1 MNQINFPISAHILI
15 PSENRLCV
23 RIIFTRAENLSSS
36 ITLKPSHTLSINNA
50 SIEILQHPIVDGT
63 DSIKYTVTASA
74 GDDAIVA
81 LDVNFMGKPYTV
93 ESTEGLQLFADELC
107 MDLRN
112 ETRSVTFWVSTK

>member
-1 MNQINFPISAHILI
+1 MNQINFPISAHVLI

-23 RIIFTRAENLSSS
+23 RILFASAEHLSSS
-36 ITLKPSHTLSINNA
+36 ITLKPSHTLSINSA
-50 SIEILQHPIVDGT
+50 SIEVEQHPNDKGS
-63 DSIKYTVTASA
+63 DYIKYTVTATA
-74 GDDAIVA
+74 GDDAILA
-81 LDVNFMGKPYTV
+81 IDVNFMGKPYRV